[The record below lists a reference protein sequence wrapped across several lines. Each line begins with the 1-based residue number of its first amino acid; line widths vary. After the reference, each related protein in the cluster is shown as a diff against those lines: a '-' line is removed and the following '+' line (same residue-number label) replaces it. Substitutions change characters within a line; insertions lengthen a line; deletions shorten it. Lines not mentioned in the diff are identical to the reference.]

1 MSNALATIL
10 QSLPTTIDGG
20 LDEDTLAVA
29 GNAMN
34 GNKRIS
40 IKGRV
45 FRKYVGGKEQS
56 VNTDN
61 FMNVIF
67 VKLAHDASRTF
78 YSSGYKEGAKIA
90 PVCWSSDSKTP
101 NAEVKTPG
109 GVSCSECPNSVKGS
123 GQNGMGTACK
133 LSWRTAVVLENDPG
147 GDVYQLVLPAT
158 SSFGK
163 EENGRWPFRPYV
175 QMLANN
181 NVSAGRVSTRMEFDI
196 NSPVPRVLF
205 SPAKAVPAETVDV
218 IKAQGKSVAAENA
231 IKLTV
236 FKVDN
241 GDEEGDSP
249 QPVRREAPTRAPAV
263 PTGEVSDVIKKW
275 AKK

>member
-1 MSNALATIL
+1 
-10 QSLPTTIDGG
+10 
-20 LDEDTLAVA
+20 
-29 GNAMN
+29 
-34 GNKRIS
+34 
-40 IKGRV
+40 
-45 FRKYVGGKEQS
+45 
-56 VNTDN
+56 
-61 FMNVIF
+61 
-67 VKLAHDASRTF
+67 
-78 YSSGYKEGAKIA
+78 
-90 PVCWSSDSKTP
+90 
-101 NAEVKTPG
+101 
-109 GVSCSECPNSVKGS
+109 
-123 GQNGMGTACK
+123 
-133 LSWRTAVVLENDPG
+133 
-147 GDVYQLVLPAT
+147 
-158 SSFGK
+158 
-163 EENGRWPFRPYV
+163 
-175 QMLANN
+175 MLANN

>member
-1 MSNALATIL
+1 
-10 QSLPTTIDGG
+10 
-20 LDEDTLAVA
+20 
-29 GNAMN
+29 
-34 GNKRIS
+34 
-40 IKGRV
+40 
-45 FRKYVGGKEQS
+45 
-56 VNTDN
+56 
-61 FMNVIF
+61 
-67 VKLAHDASRTF
+67 
-78 YSSGYKEGAKIA
+78 
-90 PVCWSSDSKTP
+90 
-101 NAEVKTPG
+101 
-109 GVSCSECPNSVKGS
+109 
-123 GQNGMGTACK
+123 
-133 LSWRTAVVLENDPG
+133 VLENDPG